1 MLYNSGTELKLI
13 DVQITEAIRR
23 YGISDKTTSV
33 LVVHISDAGL
43 SSSAVQEKLIR
54 VVDGTLLPLASLQ
67 DFTDWTRIK
76 KVSCYQT
83 ISMQRGLRINI
94 HQYYKLDQE
103 KALIAARDDLSKQH
117 AVIDNIVVSS
127 VAMKSVMG

>member
-54 VVDGTLLPLASLQ
+54 VVDGTLLPLASLP

-76 KVSCYQT
+76 K
-83 ISMQRGLRINI
+83 
-94 HQYYKLDQE
+94 YYKLDQE
-103 KALIAARDDLSKQH
+103 KALIATKDDPSKQH
-117 AVIDNIVVSS
+117 AVIDNIVCGDTPKASS
-127 VAMKSVMG
+127 VLDP